1 MLISIIDLGINN
13 LTSVKRAFSLHLTS
27 SDKIDVTNSNSSLK
41 RPDLLILPG
50 LGNFAAGMKQ
60 IRDRKLD
67 DLIYKWTGEGV
78 KIAGI
83 CLGMQL
89 LGTESKESPG
99 VKGLNI
105 IKSYV
110 EPLSP
115 HLDEKIPNIGW
126 ATATAV
132 ATSNT
137 KYFAAFKSKGDF
149 YFVHSYHLMPEDEK
163 VTLTRTA
170 FGSTSF
176 VSSILSQNVVG
187 FQFHPEKSGEKGR
200 QLISDICEWAR
211 SDED

>member
-27 SDKIDVTNSNSSLK
+27 SDTIDVANSNSSSE

-78 KIAGI
+78 KLAGI

-99 VKGLNI
+99 VKGLNL
-105 IKSYV
+105 IKSHV
-110 EPLSP
+110 EPLPS
-115 HLDEKIPNIGW
+115 HVDEKIPNIGW
-126 ATATAV
+126 ATAV
-132 ATSNT
+132 ATLNT
-137 KYFAAFKSKGDF
+137 KHFDAFKSKGDF
-149 YFVHSYHLMPEDEK
+149 YFVHSYHLIPENEK
-163 VTLTRTA
+163 VTLTRTT
-170 FGSTSF
+170 FGSSSF
-176 VSSILSQNVVG
+176 VSSILSQNIVG

-200 QLISDICEWAR
+200 QLISEICEWAR
-211 SDED
+211 SDEN

>member
-1 MLISIIDLGINN
+1 MLINIIDLGINN

-27 SDKIDVTNSNSSLK
+27 SDTIDLTSSNSSLK
-41 RPDLLILPG
+41 RPDLLVLPG
-50 LGNFAAGMKQ
+50 LGNFAAGMRQ

-78 KIAGI
+78 KLAGI

-99 VKGLNI
+99 VKGLNL
-105 IKSYV
+105 IKSHV
-110 EPLSP
+110 EPLPP

-126 ATATAV
+126 ATAA

-137 KYFAAFKSKGDF
+137 KYFAAFRSKGDF
-149 YFVHSYHLMPEDEK
+149 YFVHSYHLIPENEK
-163 VTLTRTA
+163 VMLTRTI

-176 VSSILSQNVVG
+176 VSSILSQNIVG

-200 QLISDICEWAR
+200 QLISEICEWAR
-211 SDED
+211 SDEN